1 MLPLLYPR
9 LLPLHRALA
18 ETAPGGPLPRPLG
31 GLTAERLE
39 EDGIYLLENGC
50 EALLRCEPGVP
61 PALLQAL
68 FGARPCAPKLL
79 RCEPGVPPALL
90 QALFGVHSW
99 GVRPV
104 RRSGF
109 GRGRWAARRV
119 SCSGPARCVPL
130 RLAALRCCM

>member
-68 FGARPCAPKLL
+68 FG
-79 RCEPGVPPALL
+79 
-90 QALFGVHSW
+90 VHSW

-104 RRSGF
+104 RRSRF